1 MSIKTVIEI
10 IENEVCYYKNKLI
23 NSYRCDSEVG
33 IIIKVT
39 GGEYSIN
46 YDDIEIS
53 DFKTKPDILN
63 ELASILNTN
72 ACLYKDKL
80 VTNYRLDQLSYIG
93 FEYGNNIYFNDGSL
107 GELVDRLTVI
117 TRSYFDEEGNGNKLD
132 CIKAYM
138 TMLMNTNDV
147 VFHRQTLI
155 KTYQFQENDILI
167 NDIEYIQLNSYTIQ
181 FFTTIDDVKSLY
193 HEKFRERNF
202 RGNHI
207 LDYYFSNDKYPNLS
221 VTVKYNDTIRGNII
235 VCADLL
241 SEYFKDNK
249 ENEIKR
255 KFHIYFENGM
265 FRTQKLISYHFT
277 PNTNT
282 LIVTTN
288 ITQYAIP
295 YYELES
301 LYEQI
306 TNECRDSEFEKIYTN
321 KVVVAEN
328 VVEISSNPVMG
339 YHMTEIEKGELGK
352 LSKIREEL
360 DEAIDAEKQQCKIMT
375 LVELSDMMGAIESYL
390 ESNFTDITLQDLITM
405 SNITKRAFKAG
416 RR

>member
-1 MSIKTVIEI
+1 MSIKKLVEF

-23 NSYRCDSEVG
+23 NSYRCNSELG
-33 IIIKVT
+33 IIVKVT

-46 YDDIEIS
+46 YDDINIT
-53 DFKTKPDILN
+53 DFKTKADILN

-72 ACLYKDKL
+72 ACLYNDRL
-80 VTNYRLDQLSYIG
+80 ITNYRMDQLMYIE
-93 FEYGNNIYFNDGSL
+93 FEYGNNIYFNDQSL
-107 GELVDRLTVI
+107 CELIDGLTII
-117 TRSYFDEEGNGNKLD
+117 TPSYFDGEGNGHKLD

-147 VFHRQTLI
+147 VFYRHTLI

-181 FFTTIDDVKSLY
+181 FFKNIEDVKSLY

-207 LDYYFSNDKYPNLS
+207 LDYYFTNDKYPNLS

-235 VCADLL
+235 ICADLL
-241 SEYFKDNK
+241 SEYFKDHS

-255 KFHIYFENGM
+255 KFHAYFKNGM
-265 FRTQKLISYHFT
+265 FRKHKLISYHFT

-282 LIVTTN
+282 LIITTN

-306 TNECRDSEFEKIYTN
+306 TNECRDSELEKIYTN
-321 KVVVAEN
+321 RVDVIEN
-328 VVEISSNPVMG
+328 MEESSKPVIG
-339 YHMTEIEKGELGK
+339 YHMTEIEKGELGN

-390 ESNFTDITLQDLITM
+390 ESNFADITLQDLITM
-405 SNITKRAFKAG
+405 SDITKRAFKAG

>member
-53 DFKTKPDILN
+53 DFKT
-63 ELASILNTN
+63 
-72 ACLYKDKL
+72 
-80 VTNYRLDQLSYIG
+80 
-93 FEYGNNIYFNDGSL
+93 
-107 GELVDRLTVI
+107 
-117 TRSYFDEEGNGNKLD
+117 
-132 CIKAYM
+132 
-138 TMLMNTNDV
+138 
-147 VFHRQTLI
+147 
-155 KTYQFQENDILI
+155 
-167 NDIEYIQLNSYTIQ
+167 IE
-181 FFTTIDDVKSLY
+181 DVKSLY
-193 HEKFRERNF
+193 HEKFKERNF

-207 LDYYFSNDKYPNLS
+207 LDYYFTNDKYPYLS
-221 VTVKYNDTIRGNII
+221 VTEKYNDTIRGNII

-241 SEYFKDNK
+241 SEYFKDHTD
-249 ENEIKR
+249 EIKN
-255 KFHIYFENGM
+255 KFHDYFKNGM
-265 FRTQKLISYHFT
+265 FRKHKLISYHFT

-282 LIVTTN
+282 LIITTN

-390 ESNFTDITLQDLITM
+390 ESNFTDITIRDLITM